1 MTTSKNLSISTNLNN
16 RYTTENIIDL
26 FDRGIGWNK
35 YFNKYAHPSYSSTYP
50 PTDITQ
56 IDENETIIEM
66 AVAGYKEEDLKVEY
80 FKNTLTVTGSKVSP
94 NAVHSKIVGEIA
106 RRSFVRSFAI
116 ADDCEIKEVSLS
128 DGILSISV
136 VQNIPE
142 EKKPKILTITRK

>member
-26 FDRGIGWNK
+26 FDRGIGWDNF
-35 YFNKYAHPSYSSTYP
+35 FNRYKHPSYSSTYP

-56 IDENETIIEM
+56 IDENETVIEM

-94 NAVHSKIVGEIA
+94 NTVHSKIVGEIA

>member
-35 YFNKYAHPSYSSTYP
+35 YFNKYTHPSYSSTYP

-94 NAVHSKIVGEIA
+94 STVHSKIVGEIA